1 MLFLNVIPIFIARGI
16 ERPHTYLTIA
26 GFTPH
31 PAHYILHGKTRS
43 IRLDHIE
50 KLCKLLI
57 CEPADLF
64 VWYLNKNEILSDK
77 HPLKKLIRR
86 EEETNIH
93 NLIADVP
100 FKDIAKIAAAI
111 KEQKDDQE
119 TKKEA

>member
-1 MLFLNVIPIFIARGI
+1 MLFLNVIPIFRARGI
-16 ERPHTYLTIA
+16 ERPHTYLIKA

-31 PAHYILHGKTRS
+31 SAHYILHGKTRS
-43 IRLDHIE
+43 VRLDHIE

-57 CEPADLF
+57 CEPTDLF
-64 VWYLNKNEILSDK
+64 AWYPGKNEILIDN

-86 EEETNIH
+86 EEEENIH